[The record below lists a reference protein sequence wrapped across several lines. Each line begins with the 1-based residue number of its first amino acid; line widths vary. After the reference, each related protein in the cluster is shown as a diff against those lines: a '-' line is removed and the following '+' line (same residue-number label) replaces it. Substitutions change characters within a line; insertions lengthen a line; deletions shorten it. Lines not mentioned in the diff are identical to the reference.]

1 MPNPKGNPDI
11 VKYGFKTDRAE
22 SCTAQISVRIPQ
34 SLKAKLKNVDNWQEL
49 VRETLEKAVEL
60 ESA

>member
-11 VKYGFKTDRAE
+11 VKYGFTTERTE
-22 SCTAQISVRIPQ
+22 PCTAQISVRISP

-60 ESA
+60 KSA